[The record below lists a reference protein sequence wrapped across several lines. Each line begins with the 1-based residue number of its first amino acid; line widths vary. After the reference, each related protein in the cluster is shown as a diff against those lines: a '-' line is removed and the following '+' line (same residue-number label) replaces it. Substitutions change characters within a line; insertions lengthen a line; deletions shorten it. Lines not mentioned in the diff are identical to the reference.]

1 MPDCRVYALQV
12 VGGGAVFSYAPCF
25 VNLAPAAVSAFA
37 TGISV
42 APSLAVITP
51 EGVNIQPQGLNI
63 QPVSYCPPLCLTCTL
78 TRSGAWEVLWHPCLH
93 VHMAYPHIA
102 GHARMSARW
111 QCMKVS

>member
-1 MPDCRVYALQV
+1 MIPLGWELSGALSVGCLQSKEACKVSDHRVNALQV
-12 VGGGAVFSYAPCF
+12 VGGGSVFSYAPCF

-63 QPVSYCPPLCLTCTL
+63 QPVRCCPLSVVHACVDPL
-78 TRSGAWEVLWHPCLH
+78 
-93 VHMAYPHIA
+93 
-102 GHARMSARW
+102 
-111 QCMKVS
+111 